1 MLKKN
6 KSNHK
11 TSAKEICK
19 RIKKGRR
26 RFFKDVFNIWG
37 IDVYLAAARN
47 DKGELMI
54 LVSNNSSKSTF
65 KHYLKRWSIE
75 VLFKYLK
82 RHGFNLE
89 STHITTNKSLEVL
102 FFILTLAVVWTVK
115 VSSSLEK
122 ESPPKVA
129 KHGRKR
135 VSFFRRGLTAIRSS
149 IQNLGFCM
157 DKLIGYCR
165 LLISRAALEIFLRR
179 RKKNKKKKILL
190 RIIYGGDIK
199 IVQY

>member
-1 MLKKN
+1 MGAENISCFSADREFIGEEWFKYLKEQNIPFVIRIKENSLLKKIN
-6 KSNHK
+6 LIIKLLRK
-11 TSAKEICK
+11 RFVKELRK
-19 RIKKGRR
+19 EEED
-26 RFFKDVFNIWG
+26 FFKDVFNIWG

-54 LVSNNSSKSTF
+54 LVSNNKSKSTF

-82 RHGFNLE
+82 KHGFNLE

-122 ESPPKVA
+122 ESPP
-129 KHGRKR
+129 
-135 VSFFRRGLTAIRSS
+135 
-149 IQNLGFCM
+149 
-157 DKLIGYCR
+157 
-165 LLISRAALEIFLRR
+165 
-179 RKKNKKKKILL
+179 
-190 RIIYGGDIK
+190 
-199 IVQY
+199 